1 MPNGDGAMD
10 GCACR
15 LVRPLEIMVPDWMA
29 ELTVDRDAYPDD
41 AARMALAVA
50 LADRNVT
57 DGGGPFGAAIFDRQS
72 GLPVGVGVNLVLAAG
87 NSVLHAELVAIMA
100 AEAAV
105 GSFSLAETGRYELF
119 TSCAPCAM
127 CLGGILWSGVERL
140 VCAAEAE
147 DARRIGFDEGPV
159 FEESYRYL
167 EERGIEVVRGFMRGA
182 GRAVLDR
189 YRDRGGRIYNGR

>member
-1 MPNGDGAMD
+1 MAGCENG
-10 GCACR
+10 
-15 LVRPLEIMVPDWMA
+15 LVRSLEVRLPDWVA
-29 ELTVDRDAYPDD
+29 ELLSGAERYPDD
-41 AARMALAVA
+41 AARMGLAVA

-57 DGGGPFGAAIFDRQS
+57 EGGGPFGAAIFDHTS
-72 GLPVGVGVNLVLAAG
+72 GRPVGVGMNLVLPAG
-87 NSVLHAELVAIMA
+87 NSTLHAEMVAIMA

-105 GSFSLAETGRYELF
+105 GSHTLAQAGRYELF

-140 VCAAEAE
+140 VCAADAE

-167 EERGIEVVRGFMRGA
+167 EERGIEVVRGFMREA
-182 GRAVLDR
+182 GRAVLER
-189 YRDRGGRIYNGR
+189 YAALGGRIYNGR